1 MQVSNYLLFMKSIF
15 PTLFVSHGA
24 PTLVM
29 DDGPAHQ
36 FLKDLG
42 KDIGKPEAI
51 LMISA
56 HWETAIAMVT
66 GAAKLKTIHDFR
78 GFPKELYEMNYPVS
92 GSTYLVRQV
101 QQLLHGI
108 GLETQVDDSRGLDH
122 GAWVPLSLMYPDAD
136 VPVVQLSLQSHLG
149 PAYHFAL
156 GRALSVLRQQGVLI
170 IGAGSLTHN
179 LRALDPRISAIPPDW
194 VRDFSDWVHT
204 AISQE
209 RISDLIDY
217 RQQAPNAAR
226 NHPSEEHFLPLFAP
240 LGAGGGKGNRIH
252 SSYTY
257 GVLSMDAYR
266 FDGAIAL

>member
-1 MQVSNYLLFMKSIF
+1 MNTTF

-24 PTLVM
+24 PTLVL

-42 KDIGKPEAI
+42 KTLEKPEAI

-56 HWETAIAMVT
+56 HWETAVPMMT

-78 GFPKELYEMNYPVS
+78 GFPKELYKIDYPAS
-92 GSTYLVRQV
+92 GSTHLVGQIR
-101 QQLLHGI
+101 QLLHET
-108 GLETQVDDSRGLDH
+108 GLEAEIDDDRGLDH

-156 GRALSVLRQQGVLI
+156 GKALSPLRQQGVLI
-170 IGAGSLTHN
+170 IGAGSLKHN

-194 VRDFSDWVHT
+194 VKGFSDWVYT
-204 AISQE
+204 AVSQG
-209 RISDLIDY
+209 RILDLIDY
-217 RQQAPNAAR
+217 RQQAPDAAR
-226 NHPSEEHFLPLFAP
+226 NHPSEEHFLPLFAS

-252 SSYTY
+252 NSYTY
-257 GVLSMDAYR
+257 GVLAMDAYR
-266 FDGAIAL
+266 FDGGL